1 MRLRSRVAASST
13 RRSAAAAA
21 FLTGNCGSGRALGSG
36 DVENAGPA
44 YTSAAGLAAF
54 LPWCLVRPDAGAGG
68 DLLLA
73 TAGVLLL
80 LGLRCDAAGRVR
92 CGAGRR
98 MLCAR
103 STSVAISLDRR
114 IGGELRGRGKGGG
127 GG

>member
-1 MRLRSRVAASST
+1 M
-13 RRSAAAAA
+13 AAAA

-103 STSVAISLDRR
+103 STSVAMSLGRR

>member
-1 MRLRSRVAASST
+1 MRLSSRVAASST

-54 LPWCLVRPDAGAGG
+54 LPWCLRPGAVAGG
-68 DLLLA
+68 DLLPA
-73 TAGVLLL
+73 TAGLLLL
-80 LGLRCDAAGRVR
+80 LGRRCDAAGRVR

-103 STSVAISLDRR
+103 STSVAMSLGRR